1 MHHQSCCMP
10 LVTQIHPGT
19 MCEGTIRV
27 HLITRKS
34 SRSSCN
40 TTHLRAQYPLLLFPL
55 HPPLGRNSD
64 VLKKKKK
71 KKGTLLTEV
80 WGDSI
85 LILHK
90 NITQQTSF
98 LSTQS
103 AQQMSSLHYPFPH
116 PLESRML
123 VIPTLPPSL
132 CPPSQNQLSTQLDL
146 SVSEAEPCRL

>member
-1 MHHQSCCMP
+1 MLMDVPEAGYH
-10 LVTQIHPGT
+10 
-19 MCEGTIRV
+19 IRM
-27 HLITRKS
+27 HLITRES

-40 TTHLRAQYPLLLFPL
+40 TTRLRAQYPLLLFPL
-55 HPPLGRNSD
+55 HPPLGPNSV
-64 VLKKKKK
+64 VLQKR
-71 KKGTLLTEV
+71 KGTLLIKV

-103 AQQMSSLHYPFPH
+103 VQQMSSLHDPFPY

-123 VIPTLPPSL
+123 VIPALPPSL
-132 CPPSQNQLSTQLDL
+132 CTPSQNQLSTLLDL
-146 SVSEAEPCRL
+146 SIPEAEPCRL